1 MKVAAVFGNRIFAD
15 ERKDRGSLW
24 MTHVDPKF
32 KDGILTGDKGVRHTE
47 AMQMKAETR
56 GVLPHAKDTQSHWK
70 RQGRIL
76 T

>member
-32 KDGILTGDKGVRHTE
+32 KDGILTGDKGGE
-47 AMQMKAETR
+47 AHR
-56 GVLPHAKDTQSHWK
+56 SHADE
-70 RQGRIL
+70 GRD
-76 T
+76 